1 MTDSYT
7 ELGTTGLDSTDYRT
21 FQSSKKLQCW
31 FIWWNDF
38 PKVMHLVSELKIWS
52 QATWFQLT
60 CYKASVWVQI
70 HEQVCS
76 RAPHTHTHSDR
87 NILSLRTDKQN
98 NLNKMDMK
106 ADFSLL
112 DGAAVKVNILKIKKK
127 NFFALPTAFR
137 SSPARDP
144 TRTTAATHTAA
155 VTTLGP

>member
-1 MTDSYT
+1 MTDSHT

-38 PKVMHLVSELKIWS
+38 PKVMHLVSELKVWS
-52 QATWFQLT
+52 QATWFYVNVLQSFCVSTDTWAGMLT
-60 CYKASVWVQI
+60 C
-70 HEQVCS
+70 
-76 RAPHTHTHSDR
+76 PHTHSDR

-155 VTTLGP
+155 VTTVGS